1 MTHPW
6 TPVSP
11 CGEGCLPPAGSVP
24 TVGAPRRVLRLLAA
38 STVVIAGVLGT
49 LPLPSRRAR
58 ERSLRCWFRVL
69 LAALQVRTEVR
80 GDTRFAPQGVPV
92 LVVSNHVS
100 WLDVFALGAVQP
112 LRLVGKSEVREWAL
126 VGVLARRVGTLFID
140 RERLSALPGT
150 VAELADALRAGSA
163 VAAFPEGTTYCG
175 GRGGEFRPAVFQAAL
190 DAGVIVR
197 PVALR
202 YRLEHPGGPT
212 TIASFVGDA
221 TLWQSVRVVA
231 GVRRLIVEVRL
242 LPVLDMTQLDMTK
255 FDATTPRGAHSDRR
269 ALATAAS
276 AAVHAVTE
284 PPRRE
289 PPTPRKIVIPDR
301 GMAGAVPCRDT

>member
-6 TPVSP
+6 TPVSR
-11 CGEGCLPPAGSVP
+11 CGDGCLPPAGSVP
-24 TVGAPRRVLRLLAA
+24 TVGAARLLLRLLATA
-38 STVVIAGVLGT
+38 ATTVVIAGVLGT
-49 LPLPSRRAR
+49 APLRSPSAR

-80 GDTRFAPQGVPV
+80 GDTRFAPRGVPV

-100 WLDVFALGAVQP
+100 WLDVLALGAVQP
-112 LRLVGKSEVREWAL
+112 LRMVGKSEVRDWAL
-126 VGVLARRVGTLFID
+126 VGVPARWAGTLFID

-150 VAELADALRAGSA
+150 VAELTGALRAGSA

-175 GRGGEFRPAVFQAAL
+175 GRGGNFRPAVFQAAL
-190 DAGVIVR
+190 DAGVVVR

-212 TIASFVGDA
+212 TVASFVGSA
-221 TLWQSVRVVA
+221 TLWQSVGVVA
-231 GVRRLIVEVRL
+231 GVRRLVVEVRL
-242 LPVLDMTQLDMTK
+242 LPILDGHT
-255 FDATTPRGAHSDRR
+255 DRR
-269 ALATAAS
+269 ALAAAAG

-284 PPRRE
+284 PPPRALPILPASTIPGRRMGG
-289 PPTPRKIVIPDR
+289 V
-301 GMAGAVPCRDT
+301 APCLRA